1 MTSTSSPLTLSV
13 LDRKASQKHSKVRD
27 TRRTVQGAIGL
38 MVVLGCA
45 IILNFMQFNAESGS
59 ETIAWFFIIFN
70 GLQGK
75 TWVSLGSGLG
85 LVSVSFGSRLG
96 LVWVWLRPG
105 LGIID
110 TVSIILISR
119 FLDIFIPCCSQR

>member
-1 MTSTSSPLTLSV
+1 MTPNGPCGPNLNEI

-45 IILNFMQFNAESGS
+45 IILMFMMFNADSGS

-70 GLQGK
+70 GLQGNF
-75 TWVSLGSGLG
+75 SLNFLSA
-85 LVSVSFGSRLG
+85 SYM
-96 LVWVWLRPG
+96 
-105 LGIID
+105 I
-110 TVSIILISR
+110 SIR
-119 FLDIFIPCCSQR
+119 V